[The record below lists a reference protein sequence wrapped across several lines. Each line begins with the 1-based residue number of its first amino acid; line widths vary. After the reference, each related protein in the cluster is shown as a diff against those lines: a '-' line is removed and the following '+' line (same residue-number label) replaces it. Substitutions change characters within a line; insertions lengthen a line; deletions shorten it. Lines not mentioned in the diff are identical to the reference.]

1 MRGLSRGRWMAK
13 GVSMASVIVVDWPHQ
28 SFFYVLLVECFAD
41 MLDTTA
47 YRECKN

>member
-1 MRGLSRGRWMAK
+1 MSFIK
-13 GVSMASVIVVDWPHQ
+13 VIDWPRQ